1 MKYPELTFFDEYK
14 DGGLELVFF
23 IDETYYHF
31 VFEQILGF
39 LSVSNDRKFL
49 DDLEFP
55 EDEYMLITKQS
66 RFLEDFKKTGL
77 VNENTAHYAIRCD
90 KITLHI
96 ASNTEP
102 IVDSKK

>member
-14 DGGLELVFF
+14 ENGLELVFF
-23 IDETYYHF
+23 VDDTYYHF
-31 VFEQILGF
+31 VFEKVLGF

-49 DDLEFP
+49 DDLQFP
-55 EDEYMLITKQS
+55 EGEYMLITKQS
-66 RFLEDFKKTGL
+66 RFLDDFKETGL
-77 VNENTAHYAIRCD
+77 VNENTMHYAIKCD

>member
-55 EDEYMLITKQS
+55 EDAYLLITKQS